1 LVGNL
6 QRTEHMQSLYID
18 RRIII
23 KWILGKQDMRVLFGF
38 TWVGIGYTL
47 LDVLNEVMELQLP

>member
-1 LVGNL
+1 
-6 QRTEHMQSLYID
+6 MQSLYID
-18 RRIII
+18 RIIII

-47 LDVLNEVMELQLP
+47 LDVLNEVRKLQLP